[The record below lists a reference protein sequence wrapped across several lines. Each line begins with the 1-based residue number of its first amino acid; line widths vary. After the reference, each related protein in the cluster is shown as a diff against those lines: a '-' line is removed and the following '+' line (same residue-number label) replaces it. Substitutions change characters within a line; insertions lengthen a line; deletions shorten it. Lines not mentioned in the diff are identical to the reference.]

1 MSRNHDLIAGV
12 GPKGLCE
19 DYEVKILICYL
30 MSKIN
35 KNLNIEELKEVLIF
49 SGLVNHFVFVQALN
63 ELLSLEHIKD
73 NGNEEYSLTEKGI
86 EMAQFFSDSISE
98 SVREKAVECAQNLI
112 KEKDYDEQ
120 QLAYIEELEVGYNI
134 CLNLGDNDGHLM
146 ELKLFAPDK
155 KQCEI
160 IKNNFYE
167 NPELIYKVILNLLT
181 GDINCVYT
189 SLAQRMLK
197 FPNRDRNIK
206 QNK

>member
-1 MSRNHDLIAGV
+1 MSKNHNLIAGV
-12 GPKGLCE
+12 GPTGLCE

-35 KNLNIEELKEVLIF
+35 KNLNIEELKEILIF

-63 ELLSLEHIKD
+63 ELLDLEHIKEVEK
-73 NGNEEYSLTEKGI
+73 EEYTLTEKGL

-98 SVREKAVECAQNLI
+98 SVRIKAVEQAKNLI
-112 KEKDYDEQ
+112 KEKDYDEH
-120 QLAYIEELEVGYNI
+120 QLASIEKLDLGYNI
-134 CLNLGDNDGHLM
+134 CLNLGDNDDHLM

-167 NPELIYKVILNLLT
+167 NPELVYKIVLNLLT
-181 GDINCVYT
+181 GDINSVYT
-189 SLAQRMLK
+189 SLAQRTLK
-197 FPNRDRNIK
+197 FPNKDLK
-206 QNK
+206 K